1 MTLISMLKP
10 KQNFVIA
17 ILLVTLILACIPLNT
32 YADISPGTQ
41 TQIITE
47 DGITYKIITKQT
59 PAGKTVTIINNN
71 DLDKVVVV
79 ATEDTVKATTY
90 EYEGNDLFGNKDYSI
105 EATSSGIIPEDTTEA
120 KDQVTAQL
128 NWNSKTREI
137 WSGKY
142 WYQYG
147 SSPYGNTYMQIGST
161 ATYQIPY
168 YKLSYGKRAECNL
181 YASYI
186 KDCNAHMNKAKA
198 FLMSGDIAVA
208 TIVLVGIAAELPV
221 AVVVGA
227 LASTVGIGVPG
238 LADLVDSY
246 YSYKSAAEEYFI
258 IRNYGLT
265 V

>member
-1 MTLISMLKP
+1 MTSISMSKP

-17 ILLVTLILACIPLNT
+17 ILLVALIFACTPLNT
-32 YADISPGTQ
+32 YADISPDTQ
-41 TQIITE
+41 TQVITE
-47 DGITYKIITKQT
+47 GGITYKIITKET
-59 PAGKTVTIINNN
+59 TAGKTVTIINNN
-71 DLDKVVVV
+71 DLDKVVAV

-90 EYEGNDLFGNKDYSI
+90 EYEGTDLFGNKDYSI
-105 EATSSGIIPEDTTEA
+105 EATSSGNIPEDTTEA

-147 SSPYGNTYMQIGST
+147 SSSYGNTYMQIGST

-186 KDCNAHMNKAKA
+186 KDCNLHRNSAIAYMNY
-198 FLMSGDIAVA
+198 SQIATCAVLLVGMGASLPVSVILGAVVA
-208 TIVLVGIAAELPV
+208 TTGYGTP
-221 AVVVGA
+221 
-227 LASTVGIGVPG
+227 GIG
-238 LADLVDSY
+238 DFIESY
-246 YSYKSAAEEYFI
+246 YGYIDAKEQYFL
-258 IRNYGLT
+258 IRNFGSI